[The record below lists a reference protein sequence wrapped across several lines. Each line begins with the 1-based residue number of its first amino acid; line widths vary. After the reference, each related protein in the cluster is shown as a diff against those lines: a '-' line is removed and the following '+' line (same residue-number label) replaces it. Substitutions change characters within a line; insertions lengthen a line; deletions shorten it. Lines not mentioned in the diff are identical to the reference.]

1 MSAFRFIQQLGRA
14 GYLDEVAPHLVLVRR
29 KRLFE
34 HWQASAL
41 RAAREQPMKL
51 VLRGDPRSEL
61 RYLFTTQPSV
71 CLALFAA
78 ADALGLGHVEGVPPY
93 VYVER
98 LPSSGSAW
106 RAFRHCA
113 VGEAPDIVVRQ
124 ALAPKSVFRG
134 AVREKD
140 VAACDILQ
148 VWLDVAVHP
157 SRGAEQ
163 ARLIEKKVLS
173 RIIEAEA

>member
-1 MSAFRFIQQLGRA
+1 MSAFRFVQQLARD
-14 GYLDEVAPHLVLVRR
+14 GYLDEGAPHLMLVRR

-34 HWQASAL
+34 HWHAAAL
-41 RAAREQPMKL
+41 RSARELPMKL
-51 VLRGDPRSEL
+51 VLRGDITREL
-61 RYLFTTQPSV
+61 RRLLAGQPSV
-71 CLALFAA
+71 CLGLFAA

-98 LPSSGSAW
+98 LASSVSTW
-106 RAFRHCA
+106 KAFRPCA
-113 VGEAPDIVVRQ
+113 AGEAPDVVVRQ
-124 ALAPKSVFRG
+124 ALAPQSVFRA
-134 AVREKD
+134 AVREKGI
-140 VAACDILQ
+140 AACDVLQ
-148 VWLDVAVHP
+148 VWLDVAAHP